1 VNPSTALSRV
11 LVDELVRNGVRDV
24 VLAPGSRS
32 APFAFALHAADGA
45 GRLRLHVRIDERCAG
60 FTAVGM
66 AKSDGRPVAVVTT
79 SGTAVANLHPAVLEA
94 HHSGTP
100 VIVLTADRPGELRG
114 VGANQTTD
122 QVGIFGRAVRL
133 FHEIAAPDTRL
144 GQVAYWRSTVS
155 RACIAA
161 LGAVDADPGPVHLD
175 VAFRHPL
182 VPDRDESWV
191 EPLDGRAGDQ
201 PWTAAG
207 RSQPSR
213 PGPSDGGQVLAAE
226 DRTVVVLGDA
236 PASAVTATWELATG
250 RGWPVVAEPWTLRP
264 AGVPCGRLVAG
275 SSEWLR
281 KNAPDRVLVVGR
293 PTLSRQVAHLV
304 GGSVA
309 PVDVVTSG
317 PRWPDP
323 GHVARRVFADRDLWE
338 AIHARG
344 GPARAGTRSSPWLS
358 AWVAAGER
366 ARDAAGHV
374 LDRSLT
380 GGAPPSGTAATREVL
395 RGLPHDAVLF
405 LGSSSVVRDVDL
417 VGERLPT
424 HVLANRGLSGIDGTV
439 SAAVGAALARGEGD
453 DLPSYAVIGDLTFLH
468 DANGLVI
475 GPYEPQPDLCVVVLN
490 DDGGGIFALLEQGAP
505 EHADVFERVF
515 GTPHGTDLAALCAA
529 TGTPHERVG
538 LGDLG
543 AALAPQK
550 GLRVVEVT
558 VDRSSH
564 RELHARIDHA
574 VAAALG

>member
-11 LVDELVRNGVRDV
+11 LVDELARNGVRDV

-32 APFAFALHAADGA
+32 APLAFALHAADAA

-66 AKSDGRPVAVVTT
+66 AKSDGRPTAVVTT
-79 SGTAVANLHPAVLEA
+79 SGTAVANLHPSVLEA

-100 VIVLTADRPGELRG
+100 VVVLTADRPDDLRG

-122 QVGIFGRAVRL
+122 QAHIFGRAVRL
-133 FHEIAAPDTRL
+133 FHEIAAPDTRP

-161 LGAVDADPGPVHLD
+161 RGAVDGDPGPVHLD
-175 VAFRHPL
+175 VAFRNPL
-182 VPDRDESWV
+182 VPDGDESWV
-191 EPLDGRAGDQ
+191 EPLGGREDGR

-207 RSQPSR
+207 RSPFLRTGS
-213 PGPSDGGQVLAAE
+213 GDGARRLVADGA
-226 DRTVVVLGDA
+226 TVVVLGDA
-236 PASAVTATWELATG
+236 PSSAVRATWEVAAG
-250 RGWPVVAEPWTLRP
+250 RGWPVIAEPWARGT
-264 AGVPCGRLVAG
+264 AGVSCGRLVVS

-281 KNAPDRVLVVGR
+281 RHAPDRVLVVGR
-293 PTLSRQVAHLV
+293 PTLSRQLAHLV
-304 GGSVA
+304 DGSVA

-317 PRWPDP
+317 PRWPD
-323 GHVARRVFADRDLWE
+323 HVHAARRVFAERDLWD
-338 AIHARG
+338 ATHVRG
-344 GPARAGTRSSPWLS
+344 GPADAGTRPSLLS
-358 AWVAAGER
+358 VWVDAGER
-366 ARDAAGHV
+366 ARDAAGMV
-374 LDRSLT
+374 LDRSAAA
-380 GGAPPSGTAATREVL
+380 GVPPSGTAAARGVL
-395 RGLPHDAVLF
+395 RGIPPEAVLF

-424 HVLANRGLSGIDGTV
+424 HVLANRGVSGIDGTV
-439 SAAVGAALARGEGD
+439 SAAVGAALARGRAD
-453 DLPSYAVIGDLTFLH
+453 DLPTYAVMGDLTFLH
-468 DANGLVI
+468 DSNGLVI
-475 GPYEPQPDLCVVVLN
+475 GPAEPRPDLCIVVLN

-505 EHADVFERVF
+505 EHAAVFERVF

-558 VDRSSH
+558 VDRSTH
-564 RELHARIDHA
+564 RELHARIEHA
-574 VAAALG
+574 VAAALE